1 VPLDKWIR
9 GALVIGSASCVGGD
23 GTKHRARC
31 FPERLK
37 SGLLIVA
44 DLSGSLSAIGVS

>member
-9 GALVIGSASCVGGD
+9 GPLVIGGASCMGGD
-23 GTKHRARC
+23 GTKHHARC

-44 DLSGSLSAIGVS
+44 DLSGSLVAVGVS